1 MTDSNHINKFLRLL
15 LYPLSLLYGV
25 ITWARNR
32 LYDQGVLTEIEF
44 DMPTIAVGNLSV
56 GGTGKTP
63 HVEYL
68 IRLLSSHYQVATL
81 SRGYNRE
88 TRGYLFADDNAT
100 ARTIGDEPM
109 LFHLHYDVRV
119 GVGERRALA
128 LPQLLM
134 DAPDTEVILLDD
146 AFQHRSIKPGLNI
159 MVTEYS
165 HLFTRDH
172 IVPFGRLRESRK
184 GYQRADC
191 LIVSKCPAHMDS
203 AERQRLVAEIR
214 PQPHQRIFFTRL
226 KYGSCYE
233 MLTGEKEHILPDT
246 KVILACGIADPTSL
260 WDYLR
265 TMTRDVRLLRFPD
278 HHYFSS
284 DDLGLME
291 DGLSQLGDGFKMII
305 TTEKD
310 AVRLALLED
319 EIVSRKLSVYV
330 VPLEIGFLSGEK
342 ETFDEYIFNFVNQA
356 RIAQFNT

>member
-1 MTDSNHINKFLRLL
+1 

-44 DMPTIAVGNLSV
+44 DIPTIAVGNLSV

-68 IRLLSSHYQVATL
+68 IRLLSSQYHVATL

-88 TRGYLFADDNAT
+88 TRGYLFAGEHST

-109 LFHLHYDVRV
+109 LFHLHYDVAV

-134 DAPDTEVILLDD
+134 DAPDTEVVLLDD

-159 MVTEYS
+159 MVTEYR

-172 IVPFGRLRESRK
+172 IVPFGRLRESRA

-191 LIVSKCPAHMDS
+191 VIVSKCPGNMS
-203 AERQRLVAEIR
+203 SQQRKQLREEIR
-214 PQPHQRIFFTRL
+214 PQAHQQLFFTHL

-233 MLTGEKEHILPDT
+233 MLSGEREHILPDT
-246 KVILACGIADPTSL
+246 RVMVVCGIADPAPL
-260 WDYLR
+260 LDYLA
-265 TMTRDVRLLRFPD
+265 TLARDVRLLRFPD
-278 HHYFSS
+278 HHYFTA
-284 DDLGLME
+284 DDLDRIE
-291 DGLSQLGDGFKMII
+291 DGLSQLGDGFKMIV

-319 EIVSRKLSVYV
+319 QLVSRKLSLYV
-330 VPLEIGFLSGEK
+330 MPLEVAFLFSEK
-342 ETFDEYIFNFVNQA
+342 DIFDEYIFNYVNHA